1 MITRQFTA
9 YLLHFP
15 GPLHIGDMRD
25 DYGVSFQT
33 LSSDAMYAAMTATL
47 AKMGEAIPPT
57 GDLGCTISSLFPY
70 YQANQAAE
78 SILFF
83 PKPMSFTPM
92 AKDTQDIKTL
102 KKITWVDLHYLE
114 LILQGGDLAEENTI
128 AGVRDKVYL
137 TQSECEK
144 FIYSQVKNRVAVSRA
159 CEDANPFYMD
169 DIHFTGHSGLYFL
182 AEGNTTVIDKVLPL
196 LMHEGIGT
204 DRNVGHGHFEYQK
217 KKIEI
222 QVPKVSDMGLLLSTY
237 IPTRSEI
244 LEKNLDHDGI
254 AYQIVR
260 RGGWITQIGYN
271 TQRKNAIYAF
281 DAGSV
286 LHGLHS
292 GDGAIVDLATEQFKT
307 ETKHEI
313 WRCGKS
319 IVLPIKI

>member
-1 MITRQFTA
+1 MITKPFTA

-25 DYGVSFQT
+25 DYGVSCQT
-33 LSSDAMYAAMTATL
+33 LSSDTMYAALTATL
-47 AKMGEAIPPT
+47 AKIGEAIPPT

-70 YQANQAAE
+70 YQANQTE
-78 SILFF
+78 GPILFF
-83 PKPMSFTPM
+83 PKPMSFSPT
-92 AKDTQDIKTL
+92 ANDTQDIKTL

-114 LILQGGDLAEENTI
+114 SILKGDNLVKENTI
-128 AGVRDKVYL
+128 ADVHDKIYL
-137 TQSECEK
+137 TQSPCEK

-182 AEGNTTVIDKVLPL
+182 AEGNTKVIDKVLPL

-217 KKIEI
+217 KEIEI
-222 QVPKVSDMGLLLSTY
+222 QVPEDSDMGLLLSTY
-237 IPTRSEI
+237 IPTTSDI
-244 LEKNLDHDGI
+244 LAQNLNHDGI

-286 LHGLHS
+286 LHGLDS
-292 GDGAIVDLATEQFKT
+292 GNGAIVDLAPNNFK
-307 ETKHEI
+307 EHKI

>member
-83 PKPMSFTPM
+83 PKPMSFSPM

-182 AEGNTTVIDKVLPL
+182 AEGKTTLIDKILPL

-222 QVPKVSDMGLLLSTY
+222 QVPEDSDMGLLLSTY
-237 IPTRSEI
+237 IPTTSKI
-244 LEKNLDHDGI
+244 LEKNLAHNGI

-271 TQRKNAIYAF
+271 TQRKNAVYAF

-286 LHGLHS
+286 LHGLDS
-292 GDGAIVDLATEQFKT
+292 GDGAIVDLAPNNFTEHK
-307 ETKHEI
+307 I

>member
-1 MITRQFTA
+1 MISRRFTA

-33 LSSDAMYAAMTATL
+33 LSSDAMYAAMIATL
-47 AKMGEAIPPT
+47 AKMGEDIPPT

-70 YQANQAAE
+70 YQANQTE
-78 SILFF
+78 DPILFF
-83 PKPMSFTPM
+83 PKPMSFSPM

-114 LILQGGDLAEENTI
+114 LILQGDNLAKEPPI
-128 AGVRDKVYL
+128 ASVRNKIYL
-137 TQSECEK
+137 TQSPCEK

-182 AEGNTTVIDKVLPL
+182 AEGNTTLIDKVLPL

-217 KKIEI
+217 KEIEI
-222 QVPKVSDMGLLLSTY
+222 QVPEDSDMGLLLSTY
-237 IPTRSEI
+237 IPTTSDI
-244 LEKNLDHDGI
+244 LAQNLNHNGI

-286 LHGLHS
+286 LRGLHS
-292 GDGAIVDLATEQFKT
+292 GDGEIVDLAPNNFK
-307 ETKHEI
+307 EHKI

>member
-1 MITRQFTA
+1 MITKPFTA

-25 DYGVSFQT
+25 DYGVSCQT
-33 LSSDAMYAAMTATL
+33 LSSDTMYAALTATL
-47 AKMGEAIPPT
+47 DQIGEAIPPT

-70 YQANQAAE
+70 YQANQTE
-78 SILFF
+78 DPILFF
-83 PKPMSFTPM
+83 PKPMSFSPT
-92 AKDTQDIKTL
+92 ANDTQDIKTL

-114 LILQGGDLAEENTI
+114 LILQGDNLAKETPI
-128 AGVRDKVYL
+128 ASVRNKIYL
-137 TQSECEK
+137 TQSPCEK

-159 CEDANPFYMD
+159 CEDAAPFYMD

-182 AEGNTTVIDKVLPL
+182 AEGDTTVIDNVLPL

-217 KKIEI
+217 KEIKI
-222 QVPKVSDMGLLLSTY
+222 QVPESSNMGLLLSTY
-237 IPTRSEI
+237 IPATKKI
-244 LEKNLDHDGI
+244 LKENLKNDAI

-286 LHGLHS
+286 LCGLES
-292 GDGAIVDLATEQFKT
+292 GKGAIVDLAPEKFK
-307 ETKHEI
+307 EKEHKI